1 MAQEYL
7 EKLKIKTLPRLPLEG
22 SIDLTY
28 CCNND
33 CRHCWLKIP
42 SDSSEKKAE
51 LTFTQIRKIV
61 DEARNLCEL
70 ADFPLSTET
79 AEWEKQ
85 FRLNRMLILSGWL
98 FGGLQTRRR
107 AAIRRF

>member
-1 MAQEYL
+1 MCE
-7 EKLKIKTLPRLPLEG
+7 E
-22 SIDLTY
+22 S
-28 CCNND
+28 
-33 CRHCWLKIP
+33 
-42 SDSSEKKAE
+42 
-51 LTFTQIRKIV
+51 
-61 DEARNLCEL
+61 RNLCEL